1 MESSLETLREEINR
15 IDENIIGLLSR
26 RMEVVK
32 KIAALKK
39 VKGISVEDR
48 DRERTLFLNLER
60 EARRN
65 NINEEFVS
73 EVFGAIVS
81 HSKLIQSKIL
91 EEQK

>member
-1 MESSLETLREEINR
+1 MESSLDTLREEINR
-15 IDENIIGLLSR
+15 IDEDIIGLLSR

-48 DRERTLFLNLER
+48 DREKTLFLKLER

-65 NINEEFVS
+65 NINEKFVS
-73 EVFGAIVS
+73 EVFGVIVS

>member
-1 MESSLETLREEINR
+1 MESSLEALREEIDR
-15 IDENIIGLLSR
+15 IDEDIIGLLSR

-32 KIAALKK
+32 NIAALKK
-39 VKGISVEDR
+39 DKGISVEDR
-48 DRERTLFLNLER
+48 DREKKLFLKLER

-73 EVFGAIVS
+73 EVFGVIVS
-81 HSKLIQSKIL
+81 HSKLMQSKIL

>member
-1 MESSLETLREEINR
+1 MESSLEALREEIDR
-15 IDENIIGLLSR
+15 IDEDIIDLLSR

-32 KIAALKK
+32 NIAALKK
-39 VKGISVEDR
+39 DKGISVEDR
-48 DRERTLFLNLER
+48 DREKKLFLKLER

-73 EVFGAIVS
+73 EVFGVIVS
-81 HSKLIQSKIL
+81 HSKLMQSKIL

>member
-1 MESSLETLREEINR
+1 MERSLETLREEINR
-15 IDENIIGLLSR
+15 IDENIICLLSR
-26 RMEVVK
+26 RMDVSK

-39 VKGISVEDR
+39 IRGISVEDR
-48 DRERTLFLNLER
+48 DREKILFLKLGI

-65 NINEEFVS
+65 DLDEEFVS

-81 HSKLIQSKIL
+81 HSKLIQNKIL

>member
-1 MESSLETLREEINR
+1 LETLREEINR
-15 IDENIIGLLSR
+15 IDENIITLLSK
-26 RMEVVK
+26 RMEVAK
-32 KIAALKK
+32 SIAALKK

-48 DRERTLFLNLER
+48 DREKTLFLKLER

-65 NINEEFVS
+65 NISEEFVS
-73 EVFGAIVS
+73 EVFGLIVS